1 MTTRPAEFNNDLKPA
16 LKILSEGGIVLFPT
30 DTIWGLGCDATN
42 PEAVSRIFRIKN
54 RDDSKSLIILVN
66 GFGML
71 ERYVTAIPE
80 VAINI
85 LEVADKPLTI
95 IYPQGKNLAAGV
107 CDKDGST
114 GIRICMDPFC
124 NELITRFRKPIVST
138 SANIS
143 GTGSPSIFSEIDD
156 KIIGAADYVVN
167 YRRKET
173 GKNPPSS
180 ILKVNS
186 DGTIKIIRP

>member
-1 MTTRPAEFNNDLKPA
+1 MTSRPAAYGNDLKSA
-16 LKILSEGGIVLFPT
+16 LNSLSEGGIILFPT

-42 PEAVSRIFRIKN
+42 PDAIKKIFRIKK
-54 RDDSKSLIILVN
+54 REDSKSLIILVN

-71 ERYVTAIPE
+71 ERHVTFVPE

-95 IYPQGKNLAAGV
+95 IYPQGKNLAPGICAG
-107 CDKDGST
+107 DGSA
-114 GIRICMDPFC
+114 GIRICLDPFC

-143 GTGSPSIFSEIDD
+143 GSASPSIFREIADEI
-156 KIIGAADYVVN
+156 KASADYIVSHRQQETRKN
-167 YRRKET
+167 Y
-173 GKNPPSS
+173 PSS
-180 ILKVNS
+180 VLKINS